1 MSVQDIDLLVTRY
14 ALACRAESHK
24 KGRLQNADLPH
35 CAFLITNCTFEH
47 SALPEVWQGGASQ
60 GAEQRSPGGS
70 KGGAAA
76 HNPGISSA
84 FPGHQPE
91 SHIFAGGNTPSLDP
105 IIPISQL

>member
-47 SALPEVWQGGASQ
+47 SALPEVWQGGARGQSSVLPE
-60 GAEQRSPGGS
+60 GV
-70 KGGAAA
+70 KAA
-76 HNPGISSA
+76 
-84 FPGHQPE
+84 QPLT
-91 SHIFAGGNTPSLDP
+91 TPE
-105 IIPISQL
+105 